1 MEFYTADNPPVF
13 KGSKPGTGYEEVY
26 VKRLQKDG
34 STKLVLKG
42 KSNTYEK
49 IQSTLDDV
57 DIFKQIQRFGL
68 DNHSS
73 LKEIK
78 ARFLVE
84 DGTETIDLSSS
95 ASFNDFHNSL
105 KEAEETFKSFNPE
118 VRAFYGND
126 VNRFK
131 SSLLNKTLDEDLAKM
146 HKMFNVPQPT
156 QNTAVTQPTQNIA
169 ITQPTQ
175 NTSVTQSQVNN
186 GVIAGKQSFTE
197 VTNNG

>member
-1 MEFYTADNPPVF
+1 MDFYTVDNPPAF

-34 STKLVLKG
+34 STELVLKG

-68 DNHSS
+68 DTHSS
-73 LKEIK
+73 LKELK

-84 DGTETIDLSSS
+84 DGSETIDLSSS
-95 ASFNDFHNSL
+95 ASFNDFHNNL

-156 QNTAVTQPTQNIA
+156 QTAAATQPTQNA
-169 ITQPTQ
+169 VVTQP
-175 NTSVTQSQVNN
+175 QVNN
-186 GVIAGKQSFTE
+186 GVIAGQQSITE
-197 VTNNG
+197 VKDNG